1 MRWTKESLAR
11 LTVRDGFR
19 LRSENMTRL
28 EVFSDTAFAFA
39 MTMLVISVD
48 SVPKNHNEMML
59 ALKSV
64 PAFALSFANIAFFWW
79 AHRSWSQRY
88 GLEDRVATWLTLT
101 MIFAILVYVYPLKLI
116 FSSLFNFLSG
126 GWLPN
131 EYEIR
136 VYSDHSSLFV
146 IYGVGYASLTLIIY
160 LLYCHALNRSDYLAL
175 DQNELNQTRISKVSW
190 AYHPLFGVASAIYAW
205 LVPPPYGAFAGFIYV
220 GLFLLIPLH
229 KKMLRKRFN
238 TTT

>member
-1 MRWTKESLAR
+1 MRWTNKSLAK

-19 LRSENMTRL
+19 LRSESMTRL

-48 SVPKNHNEMML
+48 SVPKNHDEMIL
-59 ALKSV
+59 ALKSI
-64 PAFALSFANIAFFWW
+64 PAFALSFGNIAFFWW

-88 GLEDRVATWLTLT
+88 GLEDRISTCLTLT

-116 FSSLFNFLSG
+116 FSSLFSFLTG

-136 VYSDHSSLFV
+136 VYTDHSSLFV
-146 IYGVGYASLTLIIY
+146 IYGLGYALLTLIIY

-175 DQNELNQTRISKVSW
+175 DQKELNQTRISRICW
-190 AYHPLFGVASAIYAW
+190 AYHPVFGLASAAYAW
-205 LVPPPYGAFAGFIYV
+205 LLPPNYGTFAGFV
-220 GLFLLIPLH
+220 FFGLFVCVPLH
-229 KKMLRKRFN
+229 KRVLLKKFN
-238 TTT
+238 IAD